1 MKTLSIKDLV
11 HAGDL
16 DRDAMATVRGGMS
29 SSCYPSLPSYPVKSL
44 CPPSYPS
51 SSSSSLAITQD
62 LSQLQS
68 VVNATANGSAFIEGV
83 DVHNNT
89 SQYGQNNGA
98 VFH

>member
-11 HAGDL
+11 HTGDL
-16 DRDAMATVRGGMS
+16 DHDAMAAVRGGHS
-29 SSCYPSLPSYPVKSL
+29 SYPSMPSYPSKS
-44 CPPSYPS
+44 PYTPSYPS
-51 SSSSSLAITQD
+51 STTSSLSVTQD

-68 VVNATANGSAFIEGV
+68 VVNATANGSAFIDGV

-89 SQYGQNNGA
+89 SQFGQNNVA